1 MDRTDVSL
9 SPMALEILALH
20 ASGYRL
26 KEISKKVYLSYPR
39 VTGIAGE
46 AKRELGVKTLAGAV
60 IRAHDL
66 GLLSHPTGAES
77 RVFVLEPLE
86 S

>member
-1 MDRTDVSL
+1 MMV
-9 SPMALEILALH
+9 EILAQH

-26 KEISKKVYLSYPR
+26 KEIAGRVYLSYPR

-60 IRAHDL
+60 LRAHKL
-66 GLLSHPTGAES
+66 GYLSHPTGPEL
-77 RVFVLEPLE
+77 RVFPLDP